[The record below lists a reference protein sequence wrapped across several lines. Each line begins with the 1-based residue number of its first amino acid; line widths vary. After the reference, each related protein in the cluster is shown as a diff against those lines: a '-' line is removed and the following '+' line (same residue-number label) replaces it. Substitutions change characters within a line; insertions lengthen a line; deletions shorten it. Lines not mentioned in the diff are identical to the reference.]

1 MYPARSHIILEM
13 MRSKIDNK
21 QRTNN
26 NITHS
31 QIEYNI
37 SDYLSKFESF
47 LKHNNNINN
56 FSIGDQ
62 KVLINRRNIGT
73 RQG

>member
-1 MYPARSHIILEM
+1 M
-13 MRSKIDNK
+13 MRSIIDNK

-31 QIEYNI
+31 QIESNI

-47 LKHNNNINN
+47 LKYNNNINN

-62 KVLINRRNIGT
+62 KVLINRRNMGT

>member
-1 MYPARSHIILEM
+1 M

-31 QIEYNI
+31 QIESNI

-47 LKHNNNINN
+47 LKYNNINN

-62 KVLINRRNIGT
+62 KVLINRRNMGT